1 MTSEVSR
8 DFACR
13 VKILHHIVEE
23 FFGIFKFIA
32 VFSLNFILGIIK
44 VGVAFRL
51 NITSLVQCFKLFK
64 EKCNGR
70 TVKNKVVEIRKQI
83 YRLFGFCNR
92 DSEQR
97 CFHKIVRLYKILFV
111 VFKLFFRKLFN
122 GNIRFC
128 RVNIYLLN
136 IIVFK

>member
-1 MTSEVSR
+1 MTSEVCCN
-8 DFACR
+8 FACR
-13 VKILHHIVEE
+13 VKIFHHIVEKL
-23 FFGIFKFIA
+23 FSIFKFIA
-32 VFSLNFILGIIK
+32 VFSLNFILCIIK
-44 VGVAFRL
+44 VGVAFSL
-51 NITSLVQCFKLFK
+51 NITALVQRFKLFK
-64 EKCNGR
+64 EECNGR
-70 TVKNKVVEIRKQI
+70 TVKDKVVEIRKQI

-97 CFHKIVRLYKILFV
+97 RFHKIVRFYKILFV
-111 VFKLFFRKLFN
+111 GFKLFFRKLFN

>member
-13 VKILHHIVEE
+13 FKIFHHIVEE
-23 FFGIFKFIA
+23 LFSISKFITA
-32 VFSLNFILGIIK
+32 FSLNFILCIIK

-51 NITSLVQCFKLFK
+51 NVTALVQRFKLFK
-64 EKCNGR
+64 EKCNGC
-70 TVKNKVVEIRKQI
+70 TVKDKVVEIRKQI

-97 CFHKIVRLYKILFV
+97 CFHKIVRFYKILFV
-111 VFKLFFRKLFN
+111 GFKLFFRKLFN

-128 RVNIYLLN
+128 RVNICLLN